1 MSPFSLHMEC
11 YDSAE
16 WQANFYHGPCGP
28 CTIRSNDDDPDLPGL
43 DAELAQAREDYLAC
57 MLLAKQLIAR
67 AFVEA
72 NTTLPFWKLEINI
85 INKTSAT

>member
-16 WQANFYHGPCGP
+16 WQANFYHGPCEP

-43 DAELAQAREDYLAC
+43 DVELAQARDDYLNC
-57 MLLAKQLIAR
+57 MILCETAYCQSICRQQYDEAVIEIKAKY
-67 AFVEA
+67 
-72 NTTLPFWKLEINI
+72 NN
-85 INKTSAT
+85 